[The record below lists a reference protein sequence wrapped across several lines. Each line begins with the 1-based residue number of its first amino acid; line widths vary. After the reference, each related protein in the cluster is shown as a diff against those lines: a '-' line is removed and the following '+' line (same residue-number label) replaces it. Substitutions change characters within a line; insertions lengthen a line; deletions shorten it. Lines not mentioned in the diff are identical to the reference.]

1 MLANSTSPLPQP
13 ETQTPMLEIRGLS
26 KRYPNQTLALD
37 DVSLRARAGEVTVVL
52 GPNGSGKSTLVSC
65 IIRLTDVSSGAI
77 MVAGDDIATLG
88 GARLR
93 GVRRRM
99 GIVFQNAALVPRR
112 SALANVASGCLGR
125 DRGWMTACGML
136 PRTELERA
144 LPYLQRVG
152 MLPLAGQRVD
162 TLSGGQAQRV
172 AVARALFQ
180 DPGILIADEPVA
192 SLDPEAADDIM
203 RLLRR
208 LATRERIAV
217 LCVLHQVELAY
228 AYADRVVGI
237 RDGRMAFDRPCAEVP
252 RDAVR
257 QLYLSEAA

>member
-1 MLANSTSPLPQP
+1 
-13 ETQTPMLEIRGLS
+13 MLEIRGLS
-26 KRYPNQTLALD
+26 KRYANQTLALD
-37 DVSLRARAGEVTVVL
+37 DVSLRALAGEVTVVL

-125 DRGWMTACGML
+125 DHGWMTACGML
-136 PRTELERA
+136 PRTELDRA

-180 DPGILIADEPVA
+180 DPVIIIADEPVA
-192 SLDPEAADDIM
+192 SLDPDAANEIM
-203 RLLRR
+203 ALLAG
-208 LATRERIAV
+208 LAHNDGLAVIAV
-217 LCVLHQVELAY
+217 LHQLDLARR
-228 AYADRVVGI
+228 YADRIVGL
-237 RDGRMAFDRPCAEVP
+237 RKGKAVLDARAGEV
-252 RDAVR
+252 DMQDLAM
-257 QLYLSEAA
+257 LYQSESA

>member
-180 DPGILIADEPVA
+180 DPVMLIADEPVA
-192 SLDPEAADDIM
+192 SLDPDAANEIM
-203 RLLRR
+203 SLLAG
-208 LATRERIAV
+208 LAHNDGLAVIAV
-217 LCVLHQVELAY
+217 LHQLDLARR
-228 AYADRVVGI
+228 YADRIVGL
-237 RDGRMAFDRPCAEVP
+237 RKGKAVLDARASEV
-252 RDAVR
+252 DMQDLAM
-257 QLYLSEAA
+257 LYQSESA